1 MKKLMILILITG
13 LLTFRVQATEF
24 SPPDAPAEIEKYMPD
39 GSVSFGKD
47 LWYIIKSVL
56 REVTPDFSEAMTIC
70 ASVIAI
76 LLLISVLKNFACET
90 KNTVGLAGVI
100 ALSVLL
106 LEPSKAMIQIGAK
119 TIESINE
126 YHKLL
131 LPVMTAALAAQGG
144 TATAASLYAVTVV
157 LNTILTVAIVNII
170 LPILYGYIALG
181 IAAAAI
187 DEPILKNLLG
197 LIKWLITWLLKI
209 SIYIFTGFMAITGV
223 ISGTVDSA
231 ALKATKVA
239 ISNAV
244 PVVGKIISDASET
257 ILVGTGILKNSA
269 GVYGALVIL
278 TLWLVPFLKIGLQYL
293 LLKFTAGICSLYADK
308 KPLSV
313 VEHISSSMGFVLAM
327 TGTICLLILIS
338 LICFMKGMSG

>member
-1 MKKLMILILITG
+1 MRKLMTLILITG
-13 LLTFRVQATEF
+13 LLSFKVHAAEF
-24 SPPDAPAEIEKYMPD
+24 SPPSAPVEIEQYMPD
-39 GSVSFGKD
+39 ESVSFGND

-56 REVTPDFSEAMTIC
+56 REIAPDFSDAMTVC
-70 ASVIAI
+70 ASVAAI
-76 LLLISVLKNFACET
+76 LLLVSVLKTFTGET
-90 KNTVGLAGVI
+90 KNTVSLAGVI

-106 LEPSKAMIQIGAK
+106 LTPSKALIQLGAN

-126 YHKLL
+126 YNKLL

-144 TATAASLYAVTVV
+144 TATAAALYAGTVV
-157 LNTILTVAIVNII
+157 LDTILTAAITGII
-170 LPILYGYIALG
+170 LPMLYGYIALG
-181 IAAAAI
+181 IASAAI
-187 DEPILKNLLG
+187 DEPILKNLLE

-209 SIYIFTGFMAITGV
+209 SIYIFTGYMAITGV

-231 ALKATKVA
+231 TVKATKVA

-278 TLWLVPFLKIGLQYL
+278 AIWIVPFLKIALQYL
-293 LLKFTAGICSLYADK
+293 LLKLTTGICSLYADK
-308 KPLSV
+308 KSLSV

-327 TGTICLLILIS
+327 TGTICILLLIS